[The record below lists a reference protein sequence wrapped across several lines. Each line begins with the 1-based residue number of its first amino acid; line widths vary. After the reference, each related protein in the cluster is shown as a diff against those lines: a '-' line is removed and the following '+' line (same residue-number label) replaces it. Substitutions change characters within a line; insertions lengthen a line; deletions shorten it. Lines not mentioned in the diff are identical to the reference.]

1 MKKAI
6 LKMIRRDNKE
16 EKRKFNPG
24 TTDPW
29 IIFLFRVG

>member
-1 MKKAI
+1 MRKAI
-6 LKMIRRDNKE
+6 RKMIRKYNKE
-16 EKRKFNPG
+16 EKRKFDPR